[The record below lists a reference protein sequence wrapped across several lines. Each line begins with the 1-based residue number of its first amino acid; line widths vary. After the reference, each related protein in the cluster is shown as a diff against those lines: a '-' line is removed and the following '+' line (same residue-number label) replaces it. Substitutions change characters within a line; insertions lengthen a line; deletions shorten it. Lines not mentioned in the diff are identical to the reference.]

1 MHSCERN
8 SLVFNREN
16 GTKKPLSDR
25 ERETLKLLRGALPEC
40 DIHANMR
47 LADVIKAGWR
57 QFNFI
62 KSYHLDF
69 VICDQ
74 DGHTVAAVELDDSTH
89 DNRKARERDA
99 KKDGW
104 LRDAGIKIIRIR
116 KPHEANKIRQL
127 IEEYQPERIFQEPQN
142 PPVFEPGRANS
153 RIPPIPVPPI
163 HPSKYTRPRIGRSR
177 HITTQ
182 QIFTRMAVTVIG
194 MFVVWMVF
202 ANFVSNQ
209 QKRMIEAS
217 QKAQQQMKQRA
228 AEQQAEVQRRAQ
240 AAESLRRKQEA
251 VSASQTEQLR
261 KYEQALIY
269 QHELK
274 VAAQQPRYERVFV
287 RAKSGEECRKGNV
300 IDNEVVRCMADH
312 YEIIETKNGTQ

>member
-1 MHSCERN
+1 M
-8 SLVFNREN
+8 FNREN
-16 GTKKPLSDR
+16 GKKKPLSDR

-40 DIHANMR
+40 EIHANMR
-47 LADVIKAGWR
+47 LADVIKAEWW
-57 QFNFI
+57 QFNSI
-62 KSYHLDF
+62 KGYHLDF

-89 DNRKARERDA
+89 DNLKARERDA

-104 LRDAGIKIIRIR
+104 LRDAGIKLIRIR
-116 KPHEANKIRQL
+116 KPHEANEIRQL
-127 IEEYQPERIFQEPQN
+127 IKEYQPKGFFQEPQR
-142 PPVFEPGRANS
+142 PPILGPGKDNS
-153 RIPPIPVPPI
+153 RIPPIPVSPKN
-163 HPSKYTRPRIGRSR
+163 PSPYTRHRIGRSR

-182 QIFTRMAVTVIG
+182 QIFARMAATVIG
-194 MFVVWMVF
+194 MFVIWMVF

-209 QKRMIEAS
+209 QKRMVEAS

-228 AEQQAEVQRRAQ
+228 AEQQAEAQRRAQ
-240 AAESLRRKQEA
+240 TAESLHRKQEA

-261 KYEQALIY
+261 KYEQAIIY

-287 RAKSGEECRKGNV
+287 RAKSGAECRKGNV

-312 YEIIETKNGTQ
+312 YEIVEMKNGTQ